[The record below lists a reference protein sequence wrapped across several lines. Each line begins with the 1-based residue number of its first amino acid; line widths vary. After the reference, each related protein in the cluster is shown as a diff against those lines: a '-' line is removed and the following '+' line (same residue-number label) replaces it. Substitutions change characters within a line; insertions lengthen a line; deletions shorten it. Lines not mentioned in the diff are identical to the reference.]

1 MVESP
6 LVPKGNVPN
15 GTLGVKMKKALLK
28 DSLKEIKNTYR
39 RFISIL
45 LMAFLGVG
53 FFAGIRATA
62 PDMVDTVDKYFD
74 NKNVYDMKLLST
86 LGLTEDDIIALKQ
99 IDGIEGVYGEYS
111 EDILLNFED
120 TELVTKVLSLDEVNQ
135 VSIIEG
141 RMPENSKECLVE
153 KSFCTQTGKTL
164 GDIVTIEETEDSIIK
179 EKEVVIVGT
188 MNSPLY
194 ASRERDT
201 SKLGSGRVSYNMYLP
216 KESFDSEVY
225 TEVYLTLEK
234 AKEYQTDST
243 EYKEVVEQVKEKI
256 EGIKE
261 ERQEAR
267 YQEIK
272 IEAEEELNKAKTELE
287 EEKQK
292 AESEI
297 QEKENEITQGQKS
310 LQNAQ
315 ATLNANQK
323 QAKEQFTLAQTQIQE
338 AKEQVLKQEQDL
350 PNLENKAQQEIEKLN
365 AQKEQLQPNLTALKQ
380 SISSSEEQLSQ
391 VKQELQKENLN
402 PEEKQ
407 VLEAQKTQ
415 IENSLT
421 MIKGQK
427 ETLDATLQTIENAIL
442 KIQTEL
448 QQGKEALKQGKVQI
462 QNQEEELQKSQ
473 QNANSEFQ
481 KAQAEINNSKTQLEE
496 GKTALASAKE
506 EYQEKMEQAEKEIE
520 DAEEEIQK
528 IEKPTWY
535 ILDRSANTGY
545 NSFIQDTQSV
555 ENLGKVFPIVFF
567 VIATLISLTS
577 MTRMVEE
584 QRVQI
589 GTMKALGYNKVQ
601 IAGKYLLY
609 AALACI
615 IGGSI
620 GMLVGFILLPKIIWM
635 MYSMMYVMPDISIHF
650 NWHYAIL
657 GLGLASI
664 CIIGATLYT
673 ALSTLNQTPSEL
685 MRPKAP
691 KPGKRVLLEKIPF
704 IWKHLSFTR
713 KVTVRNIFRYKK
725 RFLMTI
731 IGIAGCTALILAGFG
746 IKDAIS
752 AILPNQYEKVY
763 HYQMQ
768 ISLKSG
774 ITNTELE
781 NLMKSLQE
789 KQGIKKIVETQ
800 MTSGTLVNKGKEQD
814 VQMIIPKEENLQEV
828 IHLADSKT
836 KETVNLQNNKIAITE
851 KVAELIN
858 VQKGDTIILK
868 DADEKQHEVQISN
881 IVENYIYHYVYMPKE
896 LYEKLYEPYSTNVL
910 LVEHTLNNNQAE
922 DALSKELLEKEEV
935 SAISLNSS
943 IQNMMNDMMSSLNY
957 VVIVLIV
964 SAGLLAFVVLY
975 NLSNVNIS
983 ERIRELA
990 TIKVLG
996 FYDKEVYQYITRE
1009 TVILTA
1015 IGIVLGLIGGYFLNY
1030 FIMGTCEIN
1039 VLRFSKEIRPISY
1052 LYAVIITIIF
1062 TTIVNIVTYF
1072 SLKKIDM
1079 IESLKSIE

>member
-1 MVESP
+1 
-6 LVPKGNVPN
+6 
-15 GTLGVKMKKALLK
+15 MKKALLK

-74 NKNVYDMKLLST
+74 EKNVYDIKLLST
-86 LGLTEDDIIALKQ
+86 LGLTEDDLIALKQ
-99 IDGIEGVYGEYS
+99 IDGIEKVYGEYS

-135 VSIIEG
+135 VSLVEG

-153 KSFCTQTGKTL
+153 KSFCTQTGKSL
-164 GDIVTIEETEDSIIK
+164 GDIVTIEETENSIIK

-225 TEVYLTLEK
+225 TEVYLTIEN

-243 EYKEVVEQVKEKI
+243 EYKELVEQVKEKI

-272 IEAEEELNKAKTELE
+272 TKAEEELNKAKTELE

-297 QEKENEITQGQKS
+297 QEKEQEITQGQKS
-310 LQNAQ
+310 LQNAH

-323 QAKEQFTLAQTQIQE
+323 QAKEQFALAQTQIQE
-338 AKEQVLKQEQDL
+338 AKEQVLMQEKDL
-350 PNLENKAQQEIEKLN
+350 PNLENEAQQNITNLN
-365 AQKEQLQPNLTALKQ
+365 SQKEQLQANLTVLNQ
-380 SISSSEEQLSQ
+380 NISSFEAQLSQ
-391 VKQELQKENLN
+391 VTQELQKENLTQ
-402 PEEKQ
+402 EEKQ
-407 VLEAQKTQ
+407 ALETQKTQ
-415 IENSLT
+415 IENSLS
-421 MIKGQK
+421 MLKGQK
-427 ETLDATLQTIENAIL
+427 GILDTSLQTIENAIL

-448 QQGKEALKQGKVQI
+448 QQGKETLKQAKEQI
-462 QNQEEELQKSQ
+462 QKQEEELQRMQK
-473 QNANSEFQ
+473 NTNSEFQ
-481 KAQAEINNSKTQLEE
+481 KAQEQINSSKRQLEE

-506 EYQEKMEQAEKEIE
+506 EYEEKIEQAEKEIKE
-520 DAEEEIQK
+520 AEEEIQR

-620 GMLVGFILLPKIIWM
+620 GMMVGFILLPKIIWM

-763 HYQMQ
+763 QYQMQ

-781 NLMKSLQE
+781 NLIATLQE
-789 KQGIKKIVETQ
+789 KQGIEKVVETQ
-800 MTSGTLVNKGKEQD
+800 MTSGTLVNKGNEQD
-814 VQMIIPKEENLQEV
+814 VQIIIPKEENLQEV
-828 IHLADSKT
+828 IHLADSET
-836 KETVNLQNNKIAITE
+836 KETVSLQNNKIAITE
-851 KVAELIN
+851 KVAELLN

-868 DADEKQHEVQISN
+868 DADEKQHEVQISD

-896 LYEKLYEPYSTNVL
+896 LYEELYEPYSTNVL
-910 LVEHTLNNNQAE
+910 FVEHTLNNTQAE
-922 DALSKELLEKEEV
+922 DAFAKELLEKEEV

-1009 TVILTA
+1009 TVILTG
-1015 IGIVLGLIGGYFLNY
+1015 IGIILGLIGGYFLNY

-1039 VLRFSKEIRPISY
+1039 VLRFSRKIRPISY
-1052 LYAVIITIIF
+1052 LYAIIITIIF

>member
-1 MVESP
+1 
-6 LVPKGNVPN
+6 
-15 GTLGVKMKKALLK
+15 MKKALLK
-28 DSLKEIKNTYR
+28 DSLKEIRNTYK

-74 NKNVYDMKLLST
+74 EKNVYDIKLLST
-86 LGLTEDDIIALKQ
+86 LGLTKEDITALKQ
-99 IDGIEGVYGEYS
+99 IGGIEEVYGEYS
-111 EDILLNFED
+111 EDILLNFEEE
-120 TELVTKVLSLDEVNQ
+120 ELVTKVLSLDEVNQ
-135 VSIIEG
+135 VSLVEG
-141 RMPENSKECLVE
+141 RMPQNSKECLVE

-164 GDIVTIEETEDSIIK
+164 GDILTIEETQNSMIK
-179 EKEVVIVGT
+179 EKEVTIVGT

-194 ASRERDT
+194 TSRERDT
-201 SKLGSGRVSYNMYLP
+201 SKLGSGRVSYNIYLP

-234 AKEYQTDST
+234 AKEYQTDSA

-272 IEAEEELNKAKTELE
+272 TEAEEELNKAKTELE
-287 EEKQK
+287 EEKKKAQK
-292 AESEI
+292 EI
-297 QEKENEITQGQKS
+297 QEKENEITQGEKS
-310 LQNAQ
+310 LQKAQ
-315 ATLNANQK
+315 TTLNTNQK

-338 AKEQVLKQEQDL
+338 AKNEIQRQEKDL
-350 PNLENKAQQEIEKLN
+350 PNLENKAQQEITKLN
-365 AQKEQLQPNLTALKQ
+365 QQ
-380 SISSSEEQLSQ
+380 
-391 VKQELQKENLN
+391 KQELQSKNTLLN
-402 PEEKQ
+402 QNIKSIEAKCEEIKKALQ
-407 VLEAQKTQ
+407 NTTLTVEQKVALETQKTQ
-415 IENSLT
+415 LE
-421 MIKGQK
+421 G
-427 ETLDATLQTIENAIL
+427 TLLTLQQQGNEIVSGITTIENAIL

-448 QQGKEALKQGKVQI
+448 QTGKETIEQAKKQVQS
-462 QNQEEELQKSQ
+462 QEQ
-473 QNANSEFQ
+473 EFQ
-481 KAQAEINNSKTQLEE
+481 KTKQTTNSQLQKAQEQINRSKSQLEE
-496 GKTALASAKE
+496 GKTALASAKKEYE
-506 EYQEKMEQAEKEIE
+506 EQMEQAEKEIKE
-520 DAEEEIQK
+520 AEEEIQK

-535 ILDRSANTGY
+535 ILDRNANTGY

-609 AALACI
+609 ASLACI

-650 NWHYAIL
+650 NWHYAML

-673 ALSTLNQTPSEL
+673 ALSALNQTPSEL

-763 HYQMQ
+763 QYQMQ

-781 NLMKSLQE
+781 NLITTLQE
-789 KQGIKKIVETQ
+789 KQGVEKVVQTQ
-800 MTSGTLVNKGKEQD
+800 MTSGTLMNQNKEED
-814 VQMIIPKEENLQEV
+814 VQIIIPQEENLQEV

-836 KETVNLQNNKIAITE
+836 KETVNLQDNKIAITE
-851 KVAELIN
+851 KVAELLN

-868 DADEKQHEVQISN
+868 DAEEKQHEVQISDV
-881 IVENYIYHYVYMPKE
+881 VENYIYHYVYMPKE
-896 LYEKLYEPYSTNVL
+896 LYEALYEPYSTNVL
-910 LVEHTLNNNQAE
+910 LVEYTLNNDQAE
-922 DALSKELLEKEEV
+922 DAFAKELLEKEEV

-1039 VLRFSKEIRPISY
+1039 VLRFSRQIRPISY
-1052 LYAVIITIIF
+1052 LYAVMITIIF